1 MAPNPQ
7 AQFKQ
12 RLYKALGSKN
22 LALALDRGLPMR
34 RRVRAQVLPPA
45 EFDALRAEL
54 RRRKQASI
62 DRLPELVAEFTANAQ
77 KAGATVHMAATI
89 DDALAVIG
97 GLVDKHGVRR
107 VVKSKS
113 MASEEI
119 GVNEYLEERKVRVVE
134 TDLGEWI
141 VQLAHEK
148 PSHLVTPAMHKTRE
162 EVAEL
167 FSEYTGEKVPDDIPT
182 LVAVARKH
190 LRQEFIDADMG
201 ITGANV
207 AVAET
212 GSLMIISN
220 EGNARLVSTLPPIHV
235 AILGIEKIMPSLDDA
250 VAVLRVLSKSAT
262 GQPLTTYISFITG
275 PSRTADIELSLTIGV
290 HGPKE
295 VHIILLDNGRTR
307 MRSQPEYRNALTC
320 IRCSAC
326 LNACPAFQA
335 VGGHA
340 FGHRYTGPIGLI
352 LTSFHHGN
360 EYAEGP
366 QSLCMSC
373 NACEPV
379 CPVGIELPRM
389 ILDLRQEVGRDKP
402 PGFVKKQVL
411 NTLSY
416 QDDAQL
422 LLKIGRMAQM
432 PFANDTSVRIPGVTG
447 WRSLP
452 RLPGKGFLERHA
464 PGETFAANPAV
475 PSGAEGTSV
484 LYFPGCIT
492 DNLSPETGEAA
503 VEALT
508 GLGATV
514 TLPPWRQC
522 CGLAHMNAGDEQTA
536 IALAKQTIE
545 MFASSLAVSRG
556 QGESGA
562 ADARSARP
570 APAIVSTSPSCVA
583 CMVQDYPHLLR
594 HEPEWAARAQAMS
607 ARIQDFATF
616 VDKVAQ
622 LKPGDLTPRP
632 GERDPLLRDGAGMD
646 RPLSAGSE
654 SGTSPL
660 KREKGMGEIA
670 RRDTFTY
677 HDSCQSTNCLKLG
690 PEQRR
695 LLCDVMGMDLK
706 EMEESSMCCG
716 FGGTF
721 SLDYPRVSARVLN
734 HKLDHIKATGAP
746 LVATDN
752 PGCILHIRGGLDA
765 AGEPTQV
772 AHIAELVADR
782 LAAVR
787 RMKAT

>member
-1 MAPNPQ
+1 MAAKPQ

-12 RLYKALGSKN
+12 RLYKALDSKN
-22 LALALDRGLPMR
+22 LASALNRGLPMR
-34 RRVRAQVLPPA
+34 RRVRAEVLPPE
-45 EFDALRAEL
+45 EFAALQKEL
-54 RRRKQASI
+54 VRRKRDAI
-62 DRLPELVAEFTANAQ
+62 DRLPELVSQFTDNAQ

-89 DDALAVIG
+89 DEALAVIG
-97 GLVDKHGVRR
+97 GLVDKHGVKR

-119 GVNEYLEERKVRVVE
+119 GVNEYLEDRQVRVVE

-167 FSEYTGEKVPDDIPT
+167 FSAYTGEKLPADIPT

-207 AVAET
+207 AIAET

-220 EGNARLVSTLPPIHV
+220 EGNGRLVSTLPAIHV
-235 AILGIEKIMPSLDDA
+235 AILGIEKIVPGLDDA
-250 VAVLRVLSKSAT
+250 IAVLRLLSKSAT

-295 VHIILLDNGRTR
+295 VHIILLDNGRNV
-307 MRSQPEYRNALTC
+307 MRDRPEFRNALTC

-335 VGGHA
+335 VGGHV
-340 FGHRYTGPIGLI
+340 FGYRYTGPIGLI
-352 LTSFHHGN
+352 LTAFHHGYEN
-360 EYAEGP
+360 AEGP

-373 NACEPV
+373 NACETV
-379 CPVGIELPRM
+379 CPSGIELPRM
-389 ILDLRQEVGRDKP
+389 ILDLRQEMGRDKP
-402 PGFVKKQVL
+402 LSIVKKQAL

-432 PFANDTSVRIPGVTG
+432 PFAKEKSVRIPGVTG

-452 RLPGKGFLERHA
+452 KLPGKGFLECHT
-464 PGETFAANPAV
+464 PGESFRGDAVV
-475 PSGAEGTSV
+475 PSGAQGKAV
-484 LYFPGCIT
+484 LYFPACIT

-508 GLGATV
+508 GLGADV
-514 TLPPWRQC
+514 TLPPKRQC
-522 CGLAHMNAGDEQTA
+522 CGLAHLNAGEEKTA

-545 MFASSLAVSRG
+545 MLEAAP
-556 QGESGA
+556 GE
-562 ADARSARP
+562 R
-570 APAIVSTSPSCVA
+570 IVSTSTSCVA
-583 CMVQDYPHLLR
+583 CMTQDYSHLLR
-594 HEPEWAARAQAMS
+594 LEPGWQARAQAL
-607 ARIQDFATF
+607 AGRIQDFATF

-622 LKPGDLTPRP
+622 LKPGS
-632 GERDPLLRDGAGMD
+632 LRTD
-646 RPLSAGSE
+646 
-654 SGTSPL
+654 TSPDL
-660 KREKGMGEIA
+660 RPSPSIGLPVGQGGGEGTRE
-670 RRDTFTY
+670 TLTY
-677 HDSCQSTNCLKLG
+677 HDSCQGANCLKLG

-695 LLCDVMGMDLK
+695 LLTEVMGMEIK

-716 FGGTF
+716 FGGSF
-721 SLDYPRVSARVLN
+721 SLDYPRVSARVLK
-734 HKLDHIKATGAP
+734 HKLDHVKATGAP

-752 PGCILHIRGGLDA
+752 PGCMLHIRGGLDA
-765 AGEPTQV
+765 ASEPVQV
-772 AHIAELVADR
+772 VHIAELLADR
-782 LAAVR
+782 LGELR
-787 RMKAT
+787 KQKESRK